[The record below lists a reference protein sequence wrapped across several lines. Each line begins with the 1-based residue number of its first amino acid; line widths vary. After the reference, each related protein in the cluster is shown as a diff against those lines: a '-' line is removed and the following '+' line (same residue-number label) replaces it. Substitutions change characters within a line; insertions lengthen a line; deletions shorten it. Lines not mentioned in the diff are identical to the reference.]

1 MKAARIVLPF
11 LLLAAALPAGGESL
25 WSPDFKGYLS
35 GSKGLAAGDS
45 FVVQIDA
52 SSSLSFSSSSNDSK
66 NLTLEFTGG
75 ESGNIFSFLPQ
86 VRTSGTQ
93 TTAGKDTLGLKT
105 QIPVVVTA
113 VNPDG
118 TAQVQGSRAVVIQ
131 GKNESITVTGVL
143 SPRLL
148 DQKGTINFSKIAN
161 ARLTYTT
168 FLASSKDVLS
178 PADLQR
184 LLAPAATAAPAA
196 SGTAAA
202 PGAGA
207 TGAAATAAPGAPAGA
222 AATSPGAGAG
232 AAGAAGAGA
241 AAPAAP
247 AGAVTSAQ
255 PAQTGLA
262 IPEARKK
269 ELLLLYLNRL
279 IDIVFSQ

>member
-1 MKAARIVLPF
+1 MPF
-11 LLLAAALPAGGESL
+11 LLLAAVQMASGESL

-35 GSKGLAAGDS
+35 GSKGLAVGDS
-45 FVVQIDA
+45 LVVQIDA

-66 NLTLEFTGG
+66 NLTLEFSGG

-86 VRTSGTQ
+86 VRTGGTQ
-93 TTAGKDTLGLKT
+93 TTTGKDSLSLKT

-118 TAQVQGSRAVVIQ
+118 MAQVQGSRSVVIQ
-131 GKNESITVTGVL
+131 GKSESIMVTGTL
-143 SPRLL
+143 SPGLL
-148 DQKGTINFSKIAN
+148 DQKGTVNFSKLAN

-184 LLAPAATAAPAA
+184 LLTPAPAAVAPGAAPAPA
-196 SGTAAA
+196 PAAGTAAA
-202 PGAGA
+202 PAG
-207 TGAAATAAPGAPAGA
+207 AATAVAPAGA
-222 AATSPGAGAG
+222 AAPT
-232 AAGAAGAGA
+232 
-241 AAPAAP
+241 APAASASAP
-247 AGAVTSAQ
+247 AQ
-255 PAQTGLA
+255 PAQTGLT

>member
-1 MKAARIVLPF
+1 VTLKAARVFLPF
-11 LLLAAALPAGGESL
+11 LLLAVVLPAGGESL

-35 GSKGLAAGDS
+35 GSKGLAVGDS
-45 FVVQIDA
+45 LVVQIDA

-86 VRTSGTQ
+86 VRTGGTQ
-93 TTAGKDTLGLKT
+93 TTAGKDSLSLKT

-118 TAQVQGSRAVVIQ
+118 TAQVQGSRTVAIQ
-131 GKNESITVTGVL
+131 GKNESITVTGAI
-143 SPRLL
+143 SPGLL
-148 DQKGTINFSKIAN
+148 DQKGSINFSKLAN

-168 FLASSKDVLS
+168 FLASARDVLS

-184 LLAPAATAAPAA
+184 LLTPAPA
-196 SGTAAA
+196 
-202 PGAGA
+202 
-207 TGAAATAAPGAPAGA
+207 AGA
-222 AATSPGAGAG
+222 AAATTPA
-232 AAGAAGAGA
+232 AGA
-241 AAPAAP
+241 AAPAGTAAATGTAGTTATGAAAP
-247 AGAVTSAQ
+247 AAGGTAATS
-255 PAQTGLA
+255 AQTGLT

-279 IDIVFSQ
+279 IDVVFSQ